1 MITTEEGA
9 KILDYIKSNRNYPVS
24 TKNLRRIYRFKK
36 NAINGFLSN
45 QSEIEYLNDGS
56 CVGSGKNN
64 LTLWR
69 LRSADGKP
77 RMKIQLI
84 NTSSL

>member
-1 MITTEEGA
+1 MITIEEGA
-9 KILDYIKSNRNYPVS
+9 KMLAYIKSNKNYPVS
-24 TKNLRRIYRFKK
+24 TKNLRRVYRFKK

-56 CVGSGKNN
+56 CVGSGKNK

-69 LRSADGKP
+69 VRNTDGKP